1 MSTSP
6 KTYRIYAMDPVRRIL
21 AADWLEASGDADA
34 IARARDLGF
43 GAKGEIWDGDR
54 LVAKLEAVRLEA

>member
-6 KTYRIYAMDPVRRIL
+6 KTYRIYTMDPVRHIV

-34 IARARDLGF
+34 IARARALGF

-54 LVAKLEAVRLEA
+54 LVAKLEGEGVEA

>member
-6 KTYRIYAMDPVRRIL
+6 KTYRIYTMDPVRRIV
-21 AADWLEASGDADA
+21 AADWLEAAGDADA
-34 IARARDLGF
+34 IARARTLGF

-54 LVAKLEAVRLEA
+54 LVAKLEADRLEA